1 MNADDAQEKV
11 AEEILTIA
19 RAALD
24 AQKVYPDLLD
34 KVLIERFV
42 MQ

>member
-1 MNADDAQEKV
+1 MSADDAQELL
-11 AEEILTIA
+11 AQEILKIT
-19 RAALD
+19 RAALEEE
-24 AQKVYPDLLD
+24 KIYPDLLD